1 MPQDDLHKWAFISQ
15 VSDSPL
21 ASLSLPGCFPR
32 CFPGHTANA
41 CSRRKLR
48 PLLQDLLPQ
57 RRKLKLGWLS
67 DFLIIGPR
75 GQTQGLVTSSQQT
88 TALWATLQ
96 NTVAPNTSL
105 RLTVEKSWWF
115 CRHREKP
122 SLCWLSWTCTLKS
135 PQSQFPVSLANAC
148 IL

>member
-1 MPQDDLHKWAFISQ
+1 MPQDDLHKWAFTSQ

-32 CFPGHTANA
+32 CFPGHTTNA
-41 CSRRKLR
+41 CSRRKPR

-75 GQTQGLVTSSQQT
+75 SDPGSDPGSSDFSSQQA
-88 TALWATLQ
+88 TALWAALQ
-96 NTVAPNTSL
+96 NSVARNTSL
-105 RLTVEKSWWF
+105 RLSWWF
-115 CRHREKP
+115 CRQREKP
-122 SLCWLSWTCTLKS
+122 SLCWLSWTWTLKS